1 MSGSPATRVGHQGL
15 FAERL
20 DADTQADPQAAGGT
34 VAWHNRQR
42 TLHSEYGRFL
52 QQDPHATGVTV
63 PQILWWHSGDE
74 PIESASSGRVQPS
87 MMAMLLPNQYQY
99 VLSHPG
105 GLVDPTGGFPVDPRQ
120 AARIPGPGEVAMR
133 GARAAGRGATSAFD
147 RIGSAFMEAESKA
160 GRPMRSSSNRAN
172 RGLAPGLNMLQ
183 QVGRATGAT
192 VAAMALDGSL
202 IGNDAYMRTIG
213 GVGLSSGLTVAG
225 GLTDVMTNSPFASV
239 YGGLASITIGFAS
252 SGRWHWTS
260 AAGWG
265 NTFSFASEF
274 TLAHSKVNAVTPFV
288 AGAVMGV
295 SFYSGA
301 IEYAA
306 ESAFDW
312 WK

>member
-20 DADTQADPQAAGGT
+20 DADTQANPQAAGGT

-42 TLHSEYGRFL
+42 TLLSEYGRFL
-52 QQDPHATGVTV
+52 QRDPHATGVTV
-63 PQILWWHSGDE
+63 PQTLWWHSGDE

-133 GARAAGRGATSAFD
+133 GARMAGRGTAAIGDRLGAAFIHAE
-147 RIGSAFMEAESKA
+147 RRAGTPVKGRGVGSVLGLAKEA
-160 GRPMRSSSNRAN
+160 GRA
-172 RGLAPGLNMLQ
+172 
-183 QVGRATGAT
+183 VGAT
-192 VAAMALDGSL
+192 YAALALDGTLS
-202 IGNDAYMRTIG
+202 NNRAYNSVIRGTFFGASMSGLGAFGDVRFGTSVAG
-213 GVGLSSGLTVAG
+213 VLAGVGSSVGAFAMDGWNV
-225 GLTDVMTNSPFASV
+225 NS
-239 YGGLASITIGFAS
+239 
-252 SGRWHWTS
+252 TS
-260 AAGWG
+260 GWG
-265 NTFSFASEF
+265 ATLAAASEF
-274 TLAHSKVNAVTPFV
+274 RLEVEGAITPIV
-288 AGAVMGV
+288 AAAAMGAA
-295 SFYSGA
+295 FYSGA